1 MLRLKIVNPF
11 FLPTRIHKNSH
22 TVTVNVV
29 QREAVVTTVAGA
41 AVAVLGAAAVK
52 LFLFDMADDGNFI
65 MYYVLLYIL
74 FFIALNLVFRF

>member
-29 QREAVVTTVAGA
+29 QREAVATTVAGA
-41 AVAVLGAAAVK
+41 AVAVLDAAAVE
-52 LFLFDMADDGNFI
+52 LFLYDMTDDGNFI
-65 MYYVLLYIL
+65 MYYVLCTIFYIFYSL
-74 FFIALNLVFRF
+74 L